1 MSNLRSYRRSRRAL
15 AASGAAALV
24 GSFLPVTAAF
34 AAAAPTLAYT
44 AGGALHNGT
53 YYAKSNA
60 TLTLTV
66 TTDNTVR
73 CVSVSGITGSQRSDQ
88 AKTTWTF
95 DVPTASGSDVAQEK
109 TVTVGEGAN
118 NNGVCNRTKT
128 ADIFYTL
135 DNTLPGLTGAP
146 TAQPNGTNGWY
157 RGDVT
162 VAWSA
167 SDSGSGIADAPAN
180 STIGG
185 EGVNLT
191 TSKTVSDRVG
201 NDRTASSSPA
211 VKIDRNAPVSEA
223 EAPASTDWNNVDQT
237 VVLKAGDNLSGVASI
252 HYQLNDGQTVA
263 NTPTA
268 EGIRVPIT
276 AEGTHTLKYWSVDNA
291 GNTETAQTA
300 TIKIDKTKPTINHTQ
315 SPLANDN
322 GWNNS
327 NVTVKFECADPGGS
341 GIKSCTGVDADG
353 VNNGVTTTTE
363 GRQQPV
369 TGTAVDNAG
378 NSVEDPATVSIDKTK
393 PTIDVNVARPADRNG
408 WYNRDVTVG
417 FIYDDKLSGVASN
430 GVSSKTFSDN
440 GANQGVRVEA
450 TDAADNKHS
459 DGVSGINVDKDAPQ
473 TSSDAPEG
481 WQRQDVTVNFTA
493 EDQEGLSGVDYTE
506 YKVNGG
512 DWVKA
517 RSVTITENGVHA
529 LSFRSV
535 DRAGNEEQA
544 HNRSLSI
551 DKDGPVITDGG
562 ATAAAGGNADWYTS
576 PVENRFTAE
585 DLVSGLADPAQADFT
600 KSSGTTEEGSA
611 VKVNSGSVA
620 DVAGNTS
627 PGIDSKPFK
636 IDLSAPTVTAGDAPA
651 GANDA
656 GWYNSAVKAAFTAE
670 DLVSGLAD
678 PAQASFTKSSGD
690 LEGDAVKVNS
700 GSVADIAGHSN
711 AGVDSPALKI
721 DLAAPSA
728 PSFSG
733 IEAKTYTVAP
743 AESSI
748 SCTATDAVSGFAG
761 CTFSGYSSAT
771 GTHTLTATARD
782 NAGHTSTSTLT
793 YTIASPYLL
802 KGFYAPI
809 GEANSIIKAPG
820 ETGPTAGSTTV
831 WNTAKGGSTIPLK
844 FEVYKDGVES
854 TSTADV
860 ASFAATKL
868 SSCTGTVTDTVEELS
883 TAGLT
888 SLRYDTADG
897 GQFIQ
902 NWKTS
907 TVSGDTCYRVALT
920 TTDKSVIYTFVR
932 LRK

>member
-53 YYAKSNA
+53 YYAKSNS

-66 TTDNTVR
+66 TTDTSVR
-73 CVSVSGITGSQRSDQ
+73 CVSVSGIDGSQTSKV

-95 DVPTASGSDVAQEK
+95 DVPTASGSDVAQKK

-118 NNGVCNRTKT
+118 NNGVCNVKT
-128 ADIFYTL
+128 NTAEIFYTL

-146 TAQPNGTNGWY
+146 TAQPNGSNGWY

-201 NDRTASSSPA
+201 NARTASSSPA

-408 WYNRDVTVG
+408 WYSSDVTVG
-417 FIYDDKLSGVASN
+417 FTYRDALSGLASN
-430 GVSSKTFSDN
+430 GVASKTFDVN
-440 GANQGVRVEA
+440 GANQSLSVAA
-450 TDAADNKHS
+450 TDAADNEHS
-459 DGVSGINVDKDAPQ
+459 AGVTGINVDKDAPE
-473 TSSDAPEG
+473 TTSDAPTG
-481 WQRQDVTVNFTA
+481 WHRQAVIVNFDA
-493 EDQEGLSGVDYTE
+493 NDQTGLSGVDYTE

-512 DWVKA
+512 AWVKGD
-517 RSVTITENGVHA
+517 SVEFTETGVHA

-535 DRAGNEEQA
+535 DRAGNQEPAQ
-544 HNRSLSI
+544 NTTVSI
-551 DKDGPVITDGG
+551 DKDAPVITDGG
-562 ATAAAGGNADWYTS
+562 ATAAAGGNAGWYTS
-576 PVENRFTAE
+576 PVNNLFTAQDQHSGLADQTQASFTKSSGTAEGSAVKVKSGSVADVAGNTNPGIDSAPFKIDLSAPTITAGAAPAGANAAGWYSTAVETAFTAE
-585 DLVSGLADPAQADFT
+585 DLVSSLAVPAQASFT
-600 KSSGTTEEGSA
+600 KSSGTAEGAA

-620 DVAGNTS
+620 DVAGNTN
-627 PGIDSKPFK
+627 P
-636 IDLSAPTVTAGDAPA
+636 
-651 GANDA
+651 
-656 GWYNSAVKAAFTAE
+656 
-670 DLVSGLAD
+670 
-678 PAQASFTKSSGD
+678 
-690 LEGDAVKVNS
+690 
-700 GSVADIAGHSN
+700 
-711 AGVDSPALKI
+711 GVDSPALKI
-721 DLAAPSA
+721 DLSAPSA
-728 PSFSG
+728 PSISG
-733 IEAKTYTVAP
+733 IEAKTYTSAP
-743 AESSI
+743 AESTI
-748 SCTATDAVSGFAG
+748 SCTATDAVSGLAG
-761 CTFSGYSSAT
+761 CAISGYSSAT

-820 ETGPTAGSTTV
+820 EAAPTAGSTTV

-883 TAGLT
+883 TTGST

-902 NWKTS
+902 TWKTS